1 MINQTW
7 RTAMSCEINRSEH
20 TIIMQ
25 IGDNNEDVDGIT
37 QENSDIDALSKRWN
51 NDIFILLNPMYGS
64 W

>member
-1 MINQTW
+1 MDCFSTQAETTSW
-7 RTAMSCEINRSEH
+7 RSKH

-25 IGDNNEDVDGIT
+25 IGDNIEDVDGIT

>member
-1 MINQTW
+1 
-7 RTAMSCEINRSEH
+7 MSCEINRSEH

-25 IGDNNEDVDGIT
+25 IGDNDEEVDGIT

>member
-1 MINQTW
+1 
-7 RTAMSCEINRSEH
+7 
-20 TIIMQ
+20 MQ